1 MPVQV
6 QTLSLLGA
14 MQAMTVAL
22 MLWVGVH
29 EGDSRAVRSLHLR
42 AAALAVESLG
52 YGTLAFLPYFPM
64 QVMTLGGNALNLL
77 AQAMSVIAL
86 RMLLNAPLRRRL
98 VVAVAVVGWLGVAW
112 FAVIEPDYHRRVLWG
127 SLAIACNL
135 LLNIEVLV
143 GGCRRGGSRARCV
156 LLWIFVLSLLLLAWR
171 NGVLLLGAGQP
182 ADIVVPNST
191 NVFFILLSGMQP
203 LFYGLGFLLLYNEL
217 LQRELHGQAR
227 VDPLTGVSNRLALEE
242 EVKAMLIP
250 AQRASGQFSL
260 LLIDADHFKSV
271 NDRYGHDGGDKAL
284 KALVAS
290 IRGGL
295 RRGDVLARLGG
306 EEFIV
311 LTQGMDMAGSE
322 ALAERIRAAV
332 ERAQLVIDG
341 QVLQLTISVGVALA
355 EPDETEMAAVL
366 RRADKALYAAK
377 RAGRNRVVGATQPDQ
392 AGEPVAR

>member
-22 MLWVGVH
+22 MLWVGVR
-29 EGDSRAVRSLHLR
+29 EGESRAVRSLHLR
-42 AAALAVESLG
+42 AAALAVEGLG
-52 YGTLAFLPYFPM
+52 YGTLAFLHYFPI

-86 RMLLNAPLRRRL
+86 RMLLNAPLRGRL

-112 FAVIEPDYHRRVLWG
+112 FAVIEPDYHSRVLWG
-127 SLAIACNL
+127 SAAIACNL
-135 LLNIEVLV
+135 LLNIEVLF
-143 GGCRRGGSRARCV
+143 GGCQRGGSRARCV
-156 LLWIFVLSLLLLAWR
+156 LLWIFVLSLLLLIWR
-171 NGVLLLGAGQP
+171 NAVLLLGVNQP
-182 ADIVVPNST
+182 ANIVVPSPT

-217 LQRELHGQAR
+217 LQRELHDLAR
-227 VDPLTGVSNRLALEE
+227 IDPLTGVSNRLALEE
-242 EVKAMLIP
+242 KVKTMLVP
-250 AQRASGQFSL
+250 APRARGQFSL

-271 NDRYGHDGGDKAL
+271 NDRYGHDCGDKAL

-295 RRGDVLARLGG
+295 RRDDVLGRLGG

-311 LTQGMDMAGSE
+311 LTEGMDMPGSL
-322 ALAERIRAAV
+322 ALAERIRVAV
-332 ERAQLVIDG
+332 ERAQLAIDG
-341 QVLQLTISVGVALA
+341 HVLQLTISVGVALA
-355 EPDETEMAAVL
+355 EPDEREMATVL

-377 RAGRNRVVGATQPDQ
+377 HAGRNRVMGAAQPDQ
-392 AGEPVAR
+392 VDEPATT